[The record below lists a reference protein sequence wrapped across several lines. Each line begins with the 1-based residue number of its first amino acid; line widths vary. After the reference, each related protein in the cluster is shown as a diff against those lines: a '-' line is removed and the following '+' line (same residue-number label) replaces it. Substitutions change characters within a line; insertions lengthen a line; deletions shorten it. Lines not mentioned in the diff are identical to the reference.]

1 MEVFSGVL
9 GKVCRLFRL
18 YGRLWAIPRIPF
30 GSGGQAMTI
39 QTPTR
44 ICSPP
49 QIVLLP
55 CCVLVFALLS
65 CGVLAQQ
72 ATQPDAPFVQTYK
85 VSASEAQRLQPIL
98 RELANGQP
106 VREFYDP
113 ASQQWV
119 VIAPRS
125 IHDRLSGEFLGPG
138 QAKSQPAG
146 PEFAPAPA
154 TQPVAM
160 PTGKLKSLNA
170 ESLHKRLEQVL
181 NRQLVKERGP
191 AGLGTVIENQGAP
204 TIRIWVN
211 DATKDVR
218 IDGTTPQIRAW
229 QSIVASLDTPASGE
243 KIVVRDK
250 TPSPKLREAVA
261 VLNGATP
268 AQLVQ
273 AEAPPG
279 GASAD
284 PNVTDQNSPLGPVR
298 VDVVEGTN
306 SLMLRGSPEDVERVL
321 KIIEEIEEMER
332 VSEPVIEVVM
342 LQHID
347 SQALATLLLQVTQEL
362 STRYGFG
369 SIVAMPL
376 VNPNAVLLV
385 GLPTS
390 VERAKSI
397 ISRLDQPTPEDF
409 MQFEVFRLRNAKAAD
424 ALPVVQSLFTIEG
437 EEVVPGLGSRAQI
450 FADTRLNALVV
461 RATPRDMAE
470 IRVLIN
476 EIDQQASDSVNEIR
490 VFKLKNTVA
499 ADLDDVLQQAFTP
512 SDDANNA
519 ANLSRLLKMVTI
531 DSEGRQKLQS
541 GVLTGSKVTAA
552 PSANA
557 LIVTALPESMPLLA
571 NLIEQLDQ
579 SPDAGV
585 ELKIFSLKNGDAV
598 ALAATLDQLFATG
611 QGGDGGD
618 GDQSTSLS
626 ALRVQ
631 VDERTNSIIVA
642 GTPDDLLV
650 VEAIV
655 LRLDGTDARDRQ
667 NHVYRLNNKSA
678 EDVALALNDWL
689 RAERDV
695 QGTAPGTAS
704 PFQQIEREVVVV
716 PELASNSLIVSAT
729 PRYYDEVA
737 RLVRELDAQEPMVM
751 VQVLIGEVELGDADE
766 FGVELGLQDSVL
778 FDRSLLS
785 DLQQTTTTTITTQP
799 GGGSTQVEQ
808 QVIQSANQIPGFN
821 FGNPAN
827 PLGNSGSDRS
837 LATAGAVG
845 AQGLANFAMQRV
857 NPDLGFGGMVLSA
870 SSDSVSALLRALQ
883 ETRHL
888 EILSRPQIM
897 ALNNQEG
904 SAFVGQDVPFIV
916 GSNIDLAGLRT
927 NVIQFRQVGL
937 SLSVIPRI
945 SPDGLVVM
953 SVIAE
958 KSELGNIADGVPVSI
973 APDGTAINAPIVDL
987 TRATTTVSAASGQT
1001 VVLSG
1006 LLTKR
1011 DFALHRRVP
1020 LLADIPLLGSLFRFD
1035 STSTRRT
1042 ELLIILTP
1050 HVVNNRFEA
1059 EMLKQV
1065 ESARMNWCLSDVVQM
1080 HGPVGLR
1087 SQGDLMG
1094 EAESELVYP
1103 EQIPSDEMLP
1113 APDAAPPQM
1122 PMEVPPPTE
1131 VPLPP
1136 QTEERSALRFP
1147 FSIGKS
1153 DTSAPTTK

>member
-1 MEVFSGVL
+1 MTTQLSKPNRRPLRQILLCACAPVIA
-9 GKVCRLFRL
+9 
-18 YGRLWAIPRIPF
+18 LWA
-30 GSGGQAMTI
+30 SVSQAQ
-39 QTPTR
+39 QTPH
-44 ICSPP
+44 
-49 QIVLLP
+49 
-55 CCVLVFALLS
+55 
-65 CGVLAQQ
+65 
-72 ATQPDAPFVQTYK
+72 PDAPFVQTYQ
-85 VSASEAQRLQPIL
+85 VPPTEAQRMQPIL
-98 RELANGQP
+98 REWANGQP
-106 VREFYDP
+106 VREFYDGS
-113 ASQQWV
+113 SQQWV
-119 VIAPRS
+119 VIAPGT
-125 IHDRLSGEFLGPG
+125 IHDRIRSELTPTGGKAESSEGPRL
-138 QAKSQPAG
+138 
-146 PEFAPAPA
+146 APLPA
-154 TQPVAM
+154 TPPVASEG
-160 PTGKLKSLNA
+160 GKLNVLNA
-170 ESLHKRLEQVL
+170 ASLHKRLEQVL
-181 NRQLVKERGP
+181 NRKLTQESGP
-191 AGLGTVIENQGAP
+191 AGIAVVIENRDSP
-204 TIRIWVN
+204 PVRIWVN
-211 DATKDVR
+211 DVTKDLR
-218 IDGTTPQIRAW
+218 IDGTVAQIKAW
-229 QSIVASLDTPASGE
+229 NGIVASLDTPTNSE
-243 KIVVRDK
+243 KVVIRERLPK
-250 TPSPKLREAVA
+250 GKLREAVA

-268 AQLVQ
+268 AKTVQ
-273 AEAPPG
+273 AEVPAG
-279 GASAD
+279 EQTAE
-284 PNVTDQNSPLGPVR
+284 PNRAEQNSPLGPVR
-298 VDVVEGTN
+298 VDVVEGTD

-321 KIIEEIEEMER
+321 KIIEEIEQMEQIA
-332 VSEPVIEVVM
+332 EPVIEVVT

-347 SQALATLLLQVTQEL
+347 SQALSTLLLQVTEEL

-369 SIVAMPL
+369 SIIAIPL

-385 GLPTS
+385 GLPAS
-390 VERAKSI
+390 VDRAKAI
-397 ISRLDQPTPEDF
+397 IQRLDQPIPAEA
-409 MQFEVFRLRNAKAAD
+409 MQFEVFRLKNAKAAD
-424 ALPVVQSLFTIEG
+424 ALPVVQSLFTIEEG
-437 EEVVPGLGSRAQI
+437 AETKPGLASRAQI

-461 RATPRDMAE
+461 RANPRDMAE
-470 IRVLIN
+470 IRTLIS

-499 ADLDDVLQQAFTP
+499 TDLGGVLQDAFTP
-512 SDDANNA
+512 GDTADNA

-531 DSEGRQKLQS
+531 DSEGRKRLES
-541 GVLTGSKVTAA
+541 GVLAGSKITAA

-557 LIVTALPESMPLLA
+557 LIVTALPESMPLLE
-571 NLIEQLDQ
+571 NLINQLDQ

-598 ALAATLDQLFATG
+598 ALAATLEELFATG
-611 QGGDGGD
+611 GEDGGD
-618 GDQSTSLS
+618 GDQPRSLS

-631 VDERTNSIIVA
+631 VDERTNSIIAA
-642 GTPDDLLV
+642 GTLDDLLV

-655 LRLDGTDARDRQ
+655 LRLDATDARDRQ

-678 EDVALALNDWL
+678 EEVAQALNDWL

-716 PELASNSLIVSAT
+716 PEMASNSLIVSAT

-799 GGGSTQVEQ
+799 GGGSTQVQQ
-808 QVIQSANQIPGFN
+808 QVIQSANQTPGFN
-821 FGNPAN
+821 FGNPGN
-827 PLGNSGSDRS
+827 PLGNSGSNRS

-857 NPDLGFGGMVLSA
+857 NPDLGFGGLVLSA

-904 SAFVGQDVPFIV
+904 TAFVGQSVPFIV

-927 NVIQFRQVGL
+927 NTIDFREVGL
-937 SLSVIPRI
+937 GLTVVPRI

-953 SVIAE
+953 NVVAE
-958 KSELGNIADGVPVSI
+958 KSELGSVADGVPISI
-973 APDGTAINAPIVDL
+973 APNGDAINAPIIAL

-1020 LLADIPLLGSLFRFD
+1020 IIADIPLIGNLFRFD
-1035 STSTRRT
+1035 STSTKRT

-1050 HVVNNRFEA
+1050 HVVNNRFES

-1065 ESARMNWCLSDVVQM
+1065 ESARMNWCLSDVVEM

-1087 SQGDLMG
+1087 SKQDLIG
-1094 EAESELVYP
+1094 EAEAELVYP
-1103 EQIPSDEMLP
+1103 EQVPQESLLP
-1113 APDAAPPQM
+1113 APEMAPPQQ
-1122 PMEVPPPTE
+1122 PIEVTPSKE

-1136 QTEERSALRFP
+1136 QTQERSALRFP
-1147 FSIGKS
+1147 FSFGKAKE
-1153 DTSAPTTK
+1153 SAATK

>member
-1 MEVFSGVL
+1 
-9 GKVCRLFRL
+9 
-18 YGRLWAIPRIPF
+18 
-30 GSGGQAMTI
+30 MTI
-39 QTPTR
+39 QLSTR
-44 ICSPP
+44 EHNCLRRELPQCCALILAMWTVGSQAQ
-49 QIVLLP
+49 QIV
-55 CCVLVFALLS
+55 
-65 CGVLAQQ
+65 
-72 ATQPDAPFVQTYK
+72 QPDAPFVQTYQ
-85 VSASEAQRLQPIL
+85 VPPAEAQRVQPIL
-98 RELANGQP
+98 REMANGQP
-106 VREFYDP
+106 VREFYDGS
-113 ASQQWV
+113 SQQWV

-125 IHDRLSGEFLGPG
+125 VHDRVAKELAVAGGNTKPGEGPKL
-138 QAKSQPAG
+138 APLPTALPAR
-146 PEFAPAPA
+146 
-154 TQPVAM
+154 TQ
-160 PTGKLKSLNA
+160 TGKLKSLDA
-170 ESLHKRLEQVL
+170 GSLHKRLEQVL
-181 NRQLVKERGP
+181 DRKLAQESGP
-191 AGLGTVIENQGAP
+191 AGAGIVIENRDAP
-204 TIRIWVN
+204 PVRIWVN
-211 DATKDVR
+211 DATKDIR
-218 IDGTTPQIRAW
+218 IDGTPVQVKAW
-229 QSIVASLDTPASGE
+229 NGIIASLDAPASSE
-243 KIVVRDK
+243 KVVIREK
-250 TPSPKLREAVA
+250 APTSKLREAVA

-268 AQLVQ
+268 AKTVQ
-273 AEAPPG
+273 TEVPAGETP
-279 GASAD
+279 AD
-284 PNVTDQNSPLGPVR
+284 PDATDQNSPLGPVR
-298 VDVVEGTN
+298 IDVVEGTN
-306 SLMLRGSPEDVERVL
+306 SLMLRGSPEDVQRVL

-332 VSEPVIEVVM
+332 IAEPVIEVVM

-347 SQALATLLLQVTQEL
+347 SQALATLLLQITEEL

-369 SIVAMPL
+369 SIVAVPL

-397 ISRLDQPTPEDF
+397 IQRLDQPTPKEF
-409 MQFEVFRLRNAKAAD
+409 MQFEVFRLKNAKAAE
-424 ALPVVQSLFTIEG
+424 ALPVVESLFTIED
-437 EEVVPGLGSRAQI
+437 EEVVPGLASRAQI

-470 IRVLIN
+470 IRVLIS

-499 ADLDDVLQQAFTP
+499 ADLDEVLQEAFTP
-512 SDDANNA
+512 GDEANNS

-531 DSEGRQKLQS
+531 DPEGRQKLQS

-557 LIVTALPESMPLLA
+557 LIVTALPESMPLLES
-571 NLIEQLDQ
+571 LITQLDQ
-579 SPDAGV
+579 SPDASV
-585 ELKIFSLKNGDAV
+585 ELKIFSLENGDAV
-598 ALAATLDQLFATG
+598 ALAETLEQLFATG
-611 QGGDGGD
+611 GEGGDGGD
-618 GDQSTSLS
+618 GDQPTSLS
-626 ALRVQ
+626 ALRIE
-631 VDERTNSIIVA
+631 VDERTNSIIAA
-642 GTPDDLLV
+642 GTPEDLLV
-650 VEAIV
+650 VEAIK
-655 LRLDGTDARDRQ
+655 LRLDATDARDRQ

-778 FDRSLLS
+778 FDRSLLG
-785 DLQQTTTTTITTQP
+785 DLETTTNTTITTQP
-799 GGGSTQVEQ
+799 GGGSTQVQQ
-808 QVIQSANQIPGFN
+808 QVVQSATLAPGFN
-821 FGNPAN
+821 FGDAGT

-845 AQGLANFAMQRV
+845 AQGLASFAMQRV
-857 NPDLGFGGMVLSA
+857 NPDLGFGGLVLSA
-870 SSDSVSALLRALQ
+870 SSNSVSTLLRALQ

-904 SAFVGQDVPFIV
+904 TAFVGQDVPYIV
-916 GSNIDLAGLRT
+916 GSTVDALGQRNNTID
-927 NVIQFRQVGL
+927 FRQVGL
-937 SLSVIPRI
+937 GLTVIPRI

-953 SVIAE
+953 NVVAE
-958 KSELGNIADGVPVSI
+958 KSELGSVADGVPISI
-973 APDGTAINAPIVDL
+973 APNGDAINAPIIAL

-1020 LLADIPLLGSLFRFD
+1020 IIADIPLIGSLFRFD
-1035 STSTRRT
+1035 STATRRT

-1065 ESARMNWCLSDVVQM
+1065 ESARMNWCLTDVVEI

-1087 SQGDLMG
+1087 SKKDLMG
-1094 EAESELVYP
+1094 EAESEVVYP
-1103 EQIPSDEMLP
+1103 EQIPTEELMP
-1113 APDAAPPQM
+1113 TPEVAPLQ
-1122 PMEVPPPTE
+1122 PPTE
-1131 VPLPP
+1131 VPPP
-1136 QTEERSALRFP
+1136 VQTEERSALRFP
-1147 FSIGKS
+1147 FSLGKS
-1153 DTSAPTTK
+1153 ETASTAAK